1 MKISKNKI
9 MIAVIIAL
17 CAVVAGLVIYMVVG
31 KNNKNNNND
40 NAFTPSLDANA
51 GDSNSDKATTGSQQS
66 IRIPGYPS
74 ITIAA
79 GKEDVT
85 MNLMNP
91 EGNPCYFT
99 FEIVLSDTGESIYK
113 SAMVEPGKAISNV
126 KLNHSLSA
134 GEYKAA
140 IKISTSS
147 LTDGTAMNGANVE
160 TTIVAK

>member
-1 MKISKNKI
+1 
-9 MIAVIIAL
+9 
-17 CAVVAGLVIYMVVG
+17 
-31 KNNKNNNND
+31 
-40 NAFTPSLDANA
+40 
-51 GDSNSDKATTGSQQS
+51 
-66 IRIPGYPS
+66 
-74 ITIAA
+74 
-79 GKEDVT
+79 

-99 FEIVLSDTGESIYK
+99 FEIVLSDAGESIYK

-134 GEYKAA
+134 GEYKAT

>member
-17 CAVVAGLVIYMVVG
+17 CAVVAGLVIYMIVG

-51 GDSNSDKATTGSQQS
+51 GDSNSDTTGSQQS

-113 SAMVEPGKAISNV
+113 SAMVEPGKTISNV

>member
-51 GDSNSDKATTGSQQS
+51 GDVNSDKATTGSQQS

-99 FEIVLSDTGESIYK
+99 FEIVLSDTG
-113 SAMVEPGKAISNV
+113 
-126 KLNHSLSA
+126 
-134 GEYKAA
+134 
-140 IKISTSS
+140 
-147 LTDGTAMNGANVE
+147 
-160 TTIVAK
+160 

>member
-1 MKISKNKI
+1 
-9 MIAVIIAL
+9 
-17 CAVVAGLVIYMVVG
+17 
-31 KNNKNNNND
+31 
-40 NAFTPSLDANA
+40 
-51 GDSNSDKATTGSQQS
+51 
-66 IRIPGYPS
+66 
-74 ITIAA
+74 
-79 GKEDVT
+79 

-113 SAMVEPGKAISNV
+113 SAMVEPGKTISNV

-134 GEYKAA
+134 GEYKAV

>member
-1 MKISKNKI
+1 
-9 MIAVIIAL
+9 
-17 CAVVAGLVIYMVVG
+17 
-31 KNNKNNNND
+31 
-40 NAFTPSLDANA
+40 
-51 GDSNSDKATTGSQQS
+51 
-66 IRIPGYPS
+66 
-74 ITIAA
+74 
-79 GKEDVT
+79 

-134 GEYKAA
+134 GEYKAT

>member
-31 KNNKNNNND
+31 KNNKND

-113 SAMVEPGKAISNV
+113 SAMVEPGKTISNV

-134 GEYKAA
+134 DEYKAT

>member
-1 MKISKNKI
+1 

-40 NAFTPSLDANA
+40 NDNAFTPSLDANA
-51 GDSNSDKATTGSQQS
+51 GDVNSDKATTGSQQS

-113 SAMVEPGKAISNV
+113 SAMVEPGKTISNV

>member
-113 SAMVEPGKAISNV
+113 SAMVEPGKTISNGNL
-126 KLNHSLSA
+126 KHRLSS
-134 GEYKAA
+134 GEYKAV

-147 LTDGTAMNGANVE
+147 LIDGTTMNGANVE

>member
-85 MNLMNP
+85 MNP

-113 SAMVEPGKAISNV
+113 SAMVEPGKTISNV

-134 GEYKAA
+134 GEYKAT